1 MGTKGK
7 VQVELKP
14 KQKEGEVDEGRKFF
28 SALNP
33 LLSFSPC
40 RGDFSFENSIFAR
53 NILFS
58 LCSMEC
64 EMETA

>member
-28 SALNP
+28 STLNP
-33 LLSFSPC
+33 LLSFSP
-40 RGDFSFENSIFAR
+40 
-53 NILFS
+53 
-58 LCSMEC
+58 
-64 EMETA
+64 